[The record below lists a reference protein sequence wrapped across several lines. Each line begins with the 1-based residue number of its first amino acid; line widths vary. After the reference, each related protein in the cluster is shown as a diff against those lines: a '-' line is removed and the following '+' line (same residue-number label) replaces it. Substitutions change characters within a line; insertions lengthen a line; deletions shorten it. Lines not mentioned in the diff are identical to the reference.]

1 MKKFYESI
9 REDSYIYV
17 NRECASHLYPAHFHI
32 NPEILVVNK
41 GGYELTVSG
50 RRLTVGE
57 GDIAVIDSYEAHSY
71 DRRLNIK
78 DVDDIVLILP
88 YSLVDK
94 IMQDRQGRRIADPI
108 IHDPTLCEEI
118 CDLAEKYLIPEISDT
133 SRQIAA
139 TLIVSRIFERANLAD
154 KERGGEA
161 ALLRSIL
168 SYVQENFRS
177 DISRSSIA
185 KELGYTEAHI
195 SRVFHSY
202 IGKGISEYVNGLRL
216 AYIDGL
222 IREGDK
228 RSQTELI
235 FEAGFG
241 SQQTY
246 YRARKREYLDPC
258 EEKTK

>member
-1 MKKFYESI
+1 MKEFYESI

-50 RRLTVGE
+50 KRLTVGE

-108 IHDPTLCEEI
+108 I
-118 CDLAEKYLIPEISDT
+118 SDT

-139 TLIVSRIFERANLAD
+139 TLIVSRIFERANFAD

-235 FEAGFG
+235 FAAGFG